1 MTGERNI
8 LEAEEK
14 GGQRT
19 VRVKRGKFK
28 GAEYVEEDASVS
40 VSTGKLKAL
49 KLEPESHERFSR

>member
-8 LEAEEK
+8 LEVEEK

-40 VSTGKLKAL
+40 VSTGKFKAL
-49 KLEPESHERFSR
+49 KLEPESYERFSR